1 MLSLGVAKARA
12 GTSLGLGPG
21 ALSICERRKA
31 LEPPPQRGGTP
42 SGPCRPPQAFRSA
55 LYHQAPGRCHRKT
68 RSALSVSANGRPGRA
83 PTVSA
88 FARETC
94 GEEKSLYRVWKGESQ
109 ARNPAAG
116 EEDEQPQIRAP
127 GPRDPAPPPEHKER
141 PQRQP
146 PSPVAVPSARGWGG
160 GNPDLRSV
168 PPARVAAH
176 LDADLPHQTC
186 GLCKAETRPGEG

>member
-1 MLSLGVAKARA
+1 MQGLPWGSARVLSV
-12 GTSLGLGPG
+12 SLREGKHWSRPR
-21 ALSICERRKA
+21 SD
-31 LEPPPQRGGTP
+31 GTP

-83 PTVSA
+83 LTVSA

-94 GEEKSLYRVWKGESQ
+94 GEEKSLYRVQGESQ

-127 GPRDPAPPPEHKER
+127 SPRDPAPTPEHKKR
-141 PQRQP
+141 PQPQP

-160 GNPDLRSV
+160 GNPDQRSV

-186 GLCKAETRPGEG
+186 GLCKAETRPGER